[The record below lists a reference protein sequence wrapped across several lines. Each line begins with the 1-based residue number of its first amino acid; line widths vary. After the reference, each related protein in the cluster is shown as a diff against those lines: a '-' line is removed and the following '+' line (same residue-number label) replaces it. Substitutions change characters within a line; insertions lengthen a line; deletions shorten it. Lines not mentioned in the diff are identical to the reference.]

1 MEPRTG
7 AVTRA
12 TSQTSTGFFG
22 RSRTTPVSRMCNCP
36 TRHSSRP
43 ACLRFASGR
52 AQLGCCRGMSEPW
65 AYPLGLAGN
74 ALALW
79 AIAALGIAPTSG
91 DESMLVYR
99 GPYRF
104 SRNPQYVGFIAALI
118 GWALLTNSVLALI
131 VSLAGITPLLLV
143 PLAEEPWLRER
154 LGAAYADYQHT
165 VPRFIGMKK

>member
-1 MEPRTG
+1 
-7 AVTRA
+7 
-12 TSQTSTGFFG
+12 
-22 RSRTTPVSRMCNCP
+22 
-36 TRHSSRP
+36 
-43 ACLRFASGR
+43 
-52 AQLGCCRGMSEPW
+52 MSEPW

-118 GWALLTNSVLALI
+118 GWALLTNAEAGQMIITEAARKAAGMEWTGLESRRLELKGRREPVEAWVLEMA
-131 VSLAGITPLLLV
+131 
-143 PLAEEPWLRER
+143 R
-154 LGAAYADYQHT
+154 
-165 VPRFIGMKK
+165 K